1 MKGGGT
7 MKKEWSKPKLIS
19 LYRGRPEEA
28 VLGTCKAPGVGS
40 AGPSDHSCL
49 GGGECQVLGSS

>member
-1 MKGGGT
+1 

-28 VLGTCKAPGVGS
+28 VLGTCKTETAGVPTSDPGGNNCS
-40 AGPSDHSCL
+40 GTAGHCSTIATS
-49 GGGECQVLGSS
+49 

>member
-1 MKGGGT
+1 

-49 GGGECQVLGSS
+49 GGGECQIQGTS